1 MARMQADKTTPVT
14 RRILTVSNVLLL
26 EINYGDRKKASTFI

>member
-1 MARMQADKTTPVT
+1 MQADKTTPVT
-14 RRILTVSNVLLL
+14 RRILLTVSNVFLL